1 MHYLFTSPSMATH
14 PSGACGSIICDEIN
28 RVIPSL
34 NALGIKFFL
43 SHITSRIRD
52 GKPRKLPYLSCRYN
66 VGNLGGVNIV
76 AYYHSL
82 TGDWE
87 LMDRQVDR
95 YRIRVRSAIREE
107 MIHAVQILTVK
118 SRYDRSIDLRN
129 IHRTAESY
137 YEFLLGKIVDELV
150 VVPDAT
156 ELILAAARLYYEDA
170 TITSMAKLRATDQRL
185 HGRSGYL
192 VSELIRQLVQI
203 RCGEPL
209 SEEAKGK
216 AWDKNRV
223 FRVGEFGTTENLLK
237 SMATTLRAALP
248 KLVELSPTLAE
259 ALFAIERTIQ
269 KIQQIQP
276 RMAV

>member
-1 MHYLFTSPSMATH
+1 MQYLFTSPTLDTH
-14 PSGACGSIICDEIN
+14 PSVVPGSILCEEIN

-34 NALGIKFFL
+34 NALGIQFSL

-66 VGNLGGVNIV
+66 IGNLGGVNIV
-76 AYYHSL
+76 AYFHSL
-82 TGDWE
+82 MGDWE
-87 LMDRQVDR
+87 LMDRQGER

-118 SRYDRSIDLRN
+118 SRYDRSLDLRTA
-129 IHRTAESY
+129 HPTAETY
-137 YEFLLGKIVDELV
+137 YEYLLGKIVDELV
-150 VVPDAT
+150 AIPEAR

-170 TITSMAKLRATDQRL
+170 TITSMEKLRATDQRL
-185 HGRSGYL
+185 HGRTGYL

-216 AWDKNRV
+216 AWDKNRA

-237 SMATTLRAALP
+237 SMAMTLRLALP

-259 ALFAIERTIQ
+259 ALFAIEQTIQ
-269 KIQQIQP
+269 KIQPVQS
-276 RMAV
+276 